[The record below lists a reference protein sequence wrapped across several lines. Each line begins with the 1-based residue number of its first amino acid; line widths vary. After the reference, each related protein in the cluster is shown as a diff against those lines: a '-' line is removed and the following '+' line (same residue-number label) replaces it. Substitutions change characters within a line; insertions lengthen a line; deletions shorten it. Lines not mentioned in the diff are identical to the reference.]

1 MAQRNQLYDIDAA
14 KADIENHNGPAGMS
28 VDLVDG
34 TTCRFRIKRY
44 NGLNTYYGVTDDGK
58 SVVMNVDTGQFD
70 ISD

>member
-1 MAQRNQLYDIDAA
+1 MKQRNMLFDIDAA
-14 KADIENHNGPAGMS
+14 KADIKNHHGPAGMS

-34 TTCRFRIKRY
+34 TACRFRIRHRD
-44 NGLNTYYGVTDDGK
+44 GAVYYGVTDDGK